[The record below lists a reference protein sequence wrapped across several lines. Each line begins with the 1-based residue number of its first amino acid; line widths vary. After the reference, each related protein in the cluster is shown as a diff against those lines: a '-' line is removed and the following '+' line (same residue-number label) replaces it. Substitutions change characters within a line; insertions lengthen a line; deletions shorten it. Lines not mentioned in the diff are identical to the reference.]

1 MNTAVLDRPVGSPET
16 APDAL
21 AGFTIGVTATRR
33 REEFCALLE
42 RRGARVVRAPAIRLV
57 PLAEDAE
64 LLAATRASLSA
75 PIDDVVVTT
84 GVGFRGWM
92 AAAEGWGLSAD
103 LTAHLTDAR
112 LLTRGPKARGA
123 VRAAG
128 LNDHWTPST
137 ESCEEVK
144 QHLLAQDLRGRR
156 IAVQLHGEPL
166 TGFVA
171 ALREAGAEVIE
182 VPVYRWLP
190 YRDTSPL
197 RRLISQAISGG
208 VDAVAFTS
216 APAVLAMLNAA
227 RADGL
232 EDALIAAFAGPVVAA
247 CVGPG
252 HGGPPG
258 GSRGA
263 HRAARA
269 CPPGRAGPHARPASA
284 RAQRHPSGR
293 GRPPAGDP
301 RSRRRRGRR
310 AQAAAAGP
318 DGGAQAPGRQA
329 RPRGG
334 PFRAADGAA
343 PAARRATPRST
354 PSRWPSPACA
364 APWAPPASSRRSSS
378 AATAW
383 PATAAGGLPC
393 DDAGPGRARDPQ
405 RARGGDTRRG
415 CADLSGG
422 RVRGPAWS
430 RRSWRSAHRCWPT
443 CCPVCPAR
451 WSWSRCCWRAATT
464 STSTCPRWWR
474 RPGRT
479 RWWRPRSDRTRCSPP
494 SWRGGSRAPG

>member
-1 MNTAVLDRPVGSPET
+1 MNTAVLDSPVGSPET

-128 LNDHWTPST
+128 LTDFWTPST

-171 ALREAGAEVIE
+171 ELREAGAEVIE

-247 CVGPG
+247 CVGPVTAGPLEARGVPTVLPDRARLGALARTLARHLPEHSVTRLVAGG
-252 HGGPPG
+252 HQLEIRGHAVAVDDELKPLPPAPMAVLKRLADKPGHVVARSELRTVLPG
-258 GSRGA
+258 GASRDSA
-263 HRAARA
+263 EHAVEMAITRLRRAL
-269 CPPGRAGPHARPASA
+269 G
-284 RAQRHPSGR
+284 PSGIVETVVKR
-293 GRPPAGDP
+293 GYRLACD
-301 RSRRRRGRR
+301 RGE
-310 AQAAAAGP
+310 
-318 DGGAQAPGRQA
+318 
-329 RPRGG
+329 
-334 PFRAADGAA
+334 
-343 PAARRATPRST
+343 
-354 PSRWPSPACA
+354 
-364 APWAPPASSRRSSS
+364 
-378 AATAW
+378 
-383 PATAAGGLPC
+383 
-393 DDAGPGRARDPQ
+393 
-405 RARGGDTRRG
+405 
-415 CADLSGG
+415 
-422 RVRGPAWS
+422 VM
-430 RRSWRSAHRCWPT
+430 
-443 CCPVCPAR
+443 
-451 WSWSRCCWRAATT
+451 
-464 STSTCPRWWR
+464 
-474 RPGRT
+474 
-479 RWWRPRSDRTRCSPP
+479 
-494 SWRGGSRAPG
+494 

>member
-1 MNTAVLDRPVGSPET
+1 MSMAVLESPVGSPET

-57 PLAEDAE
+57 PLAEDAD

-92 AAAEGWGLSAD
+92 AAAEGWGLSGD
-103 LTAHLTDAR
+103 LSEHLTSAR

-128 LNDHWTPST
+128 LTDHWTPPT

-190 YRDTSPL
+190 YRDVSPL
-197 RRLISQAISGG
+197 RRLVSQAISGG

-216 APAVLAMLNAA
+216 APAVLAMLNSA

-247 CVGPG
+247 CVGPVTAGPLEARGVPTVQPERSRLGTLARALARHLPEHSVTRLVAGG
-252 HGGPPG
+252 HQLEIRGHAVAVDDELKPLPPAPMAVLKRLADKPGHVVARSDLRTVLPGGP
-258 GSRGA
+258 SRDSA
-263 HRAARA
+263 EHAVEMAITRLRRAL
-269 CPPGRAGPHARPASA
+269 G
-284 RAQRHPSGR
+284 
-293 GRPPAGDP
+293 PAGIVETVVK
-301 RSRRRRGRR
+301 RGYRL
-310 AQAAAAGP
+310 AC
-318 DGGAQAPGRQA
+318 D
-329 RPRGG
+329 RGE
-334 PFRAADGAA
+334 
-343 PAARRATPRST
+343 
-354 PSRWPSPACA
+354 
-364 APWAPPASSRRSSS
+364 
-378 AATAW
+378 
-383 PATAAGGLPC
+383 GL
-393 DDAGPGRARDPQ
+393 
-405 RARGGDTRRG
+405 
-415 CADLSGG
+415 
-422 RVRGPAWS
+422 
-430 RRSWRSAHRCWPT
+430 
-443 CCPVCPAR
+443 
-451 WSWSRCCWRAATT
+451 
-464 STSTCPRWWR
+464 
-474 RPGRT
+474 
-479 RWWRPRSDRTRCSPP
+479 
-494 SWRGGSRAPG
+494 

>member
-1 MNTAVLDRPVGSPET
+1 MSMAVLDSPIGSPET

-57 PLAEDAE
+57 PLAEDAD

-92 AAAEGWGLSAD
+92 AAAEGWGLSSD
-103 LTAHLTDAR
+103 LSEHLTSAR

-128 LNDHWTPST
+128 LIDHWTPPT

-166 TGFVA
+166 TGFVT

-190 YRDTSPL
+190 YRDVSPL
-197 RRLISQAISGG
+197 RRLVSQAISGG

-216 APAVLAMLNAA
+216 APAVLAMLNSA

-247 CVGPG
+247 CVGPVTAGPLEARGVPTVQPERSRLGTLARALARHLPEHSVTRLVAGG
-252 HGGPPG
+252 HQLEIRGHAVAVDGELKPLPPAPMAVLKRLADKPGHVVARSDLRTVLPGGP
-258 GSRGA
+258 SRDSA
-263 HRAARA
+263 EHAVEMAITRLRRAL
-269 CPPGRAGPHARPASA
+269 G
-284 RAQRHPSGR
+284 
-293 GRPPAGDP
+293 PAGIVETVVK
-301 RSRRRRGRR
+301 RGYRL
-310 AQAAAAGP
+310 AC
-318 DGGAQAPGRQA
+318 D
-329 RPRGG
+329 RGE
-334 PFRAADGAA
+334 
-343 PAARRATPRST
+343 
-354 PSRWPSPACA
+354 
-364 APWAPPASSRRSSS
+364 
-378 AATAW
+378 
-383 PATAAGGLPC
+383 GL
-393 DDAGPGRARDPQ
+393 
-405 RARGGDTRRG
+405 
-415 CADLSGG
+415 
-422 RVRGPAWS
+422 
-430 RRSWRSAHRCWPT
+430 
-443 CCPVCPAR
+443 
-451 WSWSRCCWRAATT
+451 
-464 STSTCPRWWR
+464 
-474 RPGRT
+474 
-479 RWWRPRSDRTRCSPP
+479 
-494 SWRGGSRAPG
+494 

>member
-1 MNTAVLDRPVGSPET
+1 MSIAVPDIPAGSPET

-57 PLAEDAE
+57 PLAADAD
-64 LLAATRASLSA
+64 LLAATRASLSG
-75 PIDDVVVTT
+75 PVDDVVVTT

-103 LTAHLTDAR
+103 LTAHLTRAR

-128 LNDHWTPST
+128 LNDHWTPPA

-166 TGFVA
+166 SGFVA

-190 YRDTSPL
+190 YRDASPL

-247 CVGPG
+247 CVGPVTAGPLEARGVPAVLPERARLGALARTLARHLPEHSVTRLVAGG
-252 HGGPPG
+252 HRLEIRGHAVAVDAELKPLPPAPMAVLKRLADKPGHVVARSELRTVLPG
-258 GSRGA
+258 GASRDSA
-263 HRAARA
+263 EHAVEMAITRLRRAL
-269 CPPGRAGPHARPASA
+269 G
-284 RAQRHPSGR
+284 PSGIVETVVKR
-293 GRPPAGDP
+293 GYRLACD
-301 RSRRRRGRR
+301 RGE
-310 AQAAAAGP
+310 
-318 DGGAQAPGRQA
+318 
-329 RPRGG
+329 
-334 PFRAADGAA
+334 
-343 PAARRATPRST
+343 
-354 PSRWPSPACA
+354 
-364 APWAPPASSRRSSS
+364 
-378 AATAW
+378 
-383 PATAAGGLPC
+383 
-393 DDAGPGRARDPQ
+393 
-405 RARGGDTRRG
+405 
-415 CADLSGG
+415 
-422 RVRGPAWS
+422 VM
-430 RRSWRSAHRCWPT
+430 
-443 CCPVCPAR
+443 
-451 WSWSRCCWRAATT
+451 
-464 STSTCPRWWR
+464 
-474 RPGRT
+474 
-479 RWWRPRSDRTRCSPP
+479 
-494 SWRGGSRAPG
+494 